1 MTASFASIADLGR
14 MLRAKQT
21 SSVELTKFF
30 LARLERSHA
39 ELNNVAALLPERAL
53 LQASKADKELASGK
67 DRGALHGVP
76 FGAKDL
82 LAAVGAP
89 TTWGAAP
96 FKDQRF
102 DFDAEVIVRLE
113 NAGAV
118 LVAKLAMIEL
128 AGAMGYN
135 HANASLTGAC
145 KTPWNLDYWS
155 GGSSS
160 GSGASV
166 SAGLVPFAIGSETDG
181 SITNPSAY
189 CGVTGLRPTYGRVS
203 RSGAMPLSWTLD
215 KLGPLCRNAED
226 AGTVLA
232 AIAGHDPKDFT
243 SSRVP
248 VTTASSAN
256 PSTKR
261 WRMGTVAGTGLKPQ
275 REVWSNFEA
284 SLKVLRGLGTL
295 SEVHLPKFPYDAM
308 VGAVIAAEAAS
319 SFREIIEDGRVQ
331 TLADPSGRSGA
342 YSYLVTYAVDYVDA
356 MRQRA
361 ALRTAFAEIFQ
372 KVDILVSP
380 TFSTVALPVDQPFD
394 KSYPDSND
402 GALITACNLAGI
414 PAISVPNGFGLHGLP
429 TGLMFVG
436 KPFSESDLVAIASAY
451 QAQTAHHRKH
461 PLEFVE

>member
-1 MTASFASIADLGR
+1 MNLNFASIAELGR
-14 MLRAKQT
+14 MLRNRQT
-21 SSVELTKFF
+21 SSVELTKSC
-30 LARLERSHA
+30 LARLQRNGPT
-39 ELNNVAALLPERAL
+39 LNCLAALMPERAL
-53 LQASKADKELASGK
+53 AQAVKADKELASGH
-67 DRGALHGVP
+67 DRGALHGIP

-102 DFDAEVIVRLE
+102 DFDAEVIARLE

-128 AGAMGYN
+128 AGAMGYD
-135 HANASLTGAC
+135 HANASLTGPC

-203 RSGAMPLSWTLD
+203 RYGAMPLSWTLD
-215 KLGPLCRNAED
+215 KLGLLCHTAQD

-248 VTTASSAN
+248 VTTPSAAN
-256 PSTKR
+256 MSTKR
-261 WRMGTVAGTGLKPQ
+261 WRMATVAGTGLKPQ

-284 SLKVLRGLGTL
+284 SLKVLRDLGTL
-295 SEVHLPKFPYDAM
+295 SDVHLPKFPYDAM

-331 TLADPSGRSGA
+331 TLADPGGRSGA

-361 ALRTAFAEIFQ
+361 ALRTVFAEIFD

-380 TFSTVALPVDQPFD
+380 TFSTVAPPIDQPFD

-436 KPFSESDLVAIASAY
+436 KPFSESDLVAVASAY
-451 QAQTAHHRKH
+451 QAQTAHHLKH
-461 PLEFVE
+461 PPKFAE